1 MRRFLARPPVG
12 RVFTVAKR
20 IRSTD
25 VTPSGRLRFDALARY
40 LQQAAEDD
48 LVDAGWNEPYDWAVR
63 KVAVAVREFPRFGG
77 RIWLHT
83 FCSGTGPRWA
93 ERTTTVSGA
102 RGSLVQAVAVWASVS
117 RADGRPVAPGEQFT
131 RLYGAAAG
139 DRFVSA
145 RLEHPRPPD
154 GLPAAAWPLRAAD
167 FDPARHVNN
176 AIHWAAAEDV
186 LAGLDWL
193 PVAAEIEY
201 HRPLLP
207 GTTPVLLVAT
217 ASPGACLWL
226 TAAAG
231 QRFASARLTAPA
243 ALVP

>member
-93 ERTTTVSGA
+93 ERTTTVSGPD
-102 RGSLVQAVAVWASVS
+102 GDLMQATAVWAAVG
-117 RADGRPVAPGEQFT
+117 RADGRGPARAGVPPALRRGGPGPQ
-131 RLYGAAAG
+131 R
-139 DRFVSA
+139 
-145 RLEHPRPPD
+145 
-154 GLPAAAWPLRAAD
+154 LRAAVA
-167 FDPARHVNN
+167 PAPSR
-176 AIHWAAAEDV
+176 D
-186 LAGLDWL
+186 AGG
-193 PVAAEIEY
+193 
-201 HRPLLP
+201 R
-207 GTTPVLLVAT
+207 GM
-217 ASPGACLWL
+217 
-226 TAAAG
+226 AAAG
-231 QRFASARLTAPA
+231 QRLRHPRAR
-243 ALVP
+243 